1 MLGRIRDI
9 IYLLIFGYTS
19 TERRCRVL
27 EADLHSIFEKLN
39 LLMAREA
46 KRESRQARARLAELE
61 LEPATPT
68 GSTDRKAAIRAR
80 LFGHVRPPLTREVM
94 SDEPTDQS
102 SESAG

>member
-9 IYLLIFGYTS
+9 IYLLVFGYTA

-46 KRESRQARARLAELE
+46 KREGRQARARLAELE
-61 LEPATPT
+61 LEPVTPT
-68 GSTDRKAAIRAR
+68 ASTDRKAAIRAR
-80 LFGHVRPPLTREVM
+80 LFGRVRPPLTREVL

-102 SESAG
+102 SESPG